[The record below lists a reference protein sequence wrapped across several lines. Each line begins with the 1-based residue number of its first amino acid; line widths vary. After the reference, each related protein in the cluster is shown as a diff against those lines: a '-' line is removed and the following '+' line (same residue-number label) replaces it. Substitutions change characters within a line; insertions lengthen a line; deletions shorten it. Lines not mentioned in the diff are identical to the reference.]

1 MITVITYDITSN
13 RRRAKMHKFL
23 SDYGHNTQKSVFECD
38 ITLEELS
45 EIRKYASKNL
55 DLKRD
60 SLRIYRICS
69 SCIQNEIILGKG
81 LKVTNVVYQI
91 L

>member
-1 MITVITYDITSN
+1 MITVITYDITSHK
-13 RRRAKMHKFL
+13 RLAKMHKFL
-23 SDYGHNTQKSVFECD
+23 SDFGHNTQKSVFECD
-38 ITLEELS
+38 IDLEELQ
-45 EIRKYASKNL
+45 EIRRYASTHL

-81 LKVTNVVYQI
+81 LKVTNVNFQI

>member
-13 RRRAKMHKFL
+13 RRLAKMHKFL

-45 EIRKYASKNL
+45 EIRKYATE
-55 DLKRD
+55 
-60 SLRIYRICS
+60 LRSITQGRGTFTKEFIRYEEVPEFEV
-69 SCIQNEIILGKG
+69 NKIINK
-81 LKVTNVVYQI
+81 
-91 L
+91 